1 MVVSGGPEDA
11 TKTTEPTNEQLANF
25 ACVVMQGIDGNVHN
39 PDFVKS
45 IFDTVPTLREQ
56 WLENHINFQ
65 RKVNEWGEELR
76 AQESDHI

>member
-11 TKTTEPTNEQLANF
+11 TKTTEPTDTQLANF
-25 ACVVMQGIDGNVHN
+25 ACVVMQGIDGNLHN
-39 PDFVKS
+39 PEFVKS
-45 IFDTVPTLREQ
+45 IFEINPFIRQQ
-56 WLENHINFQ
+56 WLEIHINFQ